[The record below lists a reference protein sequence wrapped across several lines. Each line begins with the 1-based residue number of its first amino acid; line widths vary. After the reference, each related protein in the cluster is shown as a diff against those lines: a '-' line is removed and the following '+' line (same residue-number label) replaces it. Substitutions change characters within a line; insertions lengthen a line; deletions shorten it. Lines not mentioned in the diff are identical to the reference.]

1 MDCLACHG
9 QKDFKDDKGRNLHVD
24 GAHQKASVHGS
35 LACGDCHGDIKD
47 YPHAKKVA
55 KVECATCH
63 AEEAAAA
70 PKSVHGEMLGPDAC
84 TSCHGDPHEIQP
96 AGKKPGQECKACHAD
111 EIKEFGT
118 SVHGRPRPGGAPTIA
133 TCQSCHGPAH
143 NMVAQSDPAS
153 PVAKRNLP
161 ATCGSCHS
169 NAAYLEKHLIPFA
182 RPVEAYRS
190 SIHGRAVAAGNDK
203 AASCS
208 DCHGVHNILP
218 ARDPK
223 SKINHWNVPQTCGA
237 CHSQIRDIYLQSVH
251 GKAVEESVAGAPV
264 CTDCHGEHNILAPSE
279 PQSPVNP
286 ARVSAETCGRCHAD
300 ERLAQRYNLPLDKV
314 PAFDDSYHGLAM
326 RAGSQTVANCASCH
340 GVHNIFPP
348 SDPRST
354 IHPANL
360 AKTCGTCH
368 PGAGTTFA
376 IGPVHVRESS
386 ATENR
391 VVRWIRLFYWVLIP
405 LTILFMVFHNA
416 VDFFGKLLRHKPRVE
431 TGEKVPR
438 MNLHF
443 RIEHWLVVV
452 SFPTLVVTGFA
463 LKFPGSWWARP
474 MLQWESLYAFRGTLH
489 RIAAVVLIAS
499 LVYHIVHLIVSR
511 RDRSMLRHMMPVPQ
525 DLRDLVHM
533 FLYNFGLAGEGPQ
546 FGKFSYAEKV
556 EYLAFMW
563 GTFVMVLTG
572 FLLWFNNFSLR
583 HFPKWVSDAATVLHY
598 YEAILATLAIV
609 IWHFY
614 TTIFDPDVYPLD
626 LSWLTGKASADHLRH
641 TRPAYLRALQ
651 EQEKA
656 EQAKTQETR
665 EKEKPGASEAAEN
678 SIPPKQDPSKKNPA

>member
-251 GKAVEESVAGAPV
+251 GKAVEDSVAGAPV